1 MIRCEKNYSTIV
13 QLNATRLRRSFLHKN
28 IRMTGNASGGLLSNS
43 TPQPLPKNLILHP
56 LLGTSSTTNKCAV
69 DYWNT
74 FKYQF
79 LEISM
84 KQLLIGSLVM
94 FFATTASAHG
104 CPGEMRT
111 IDAKLPTATLP
122 AAEIVKALRAEG
134 EKLHKE
140 GKHTE
145 SMKALAD
152 AKKLLGV
159 WEHKSLT
166 PATWFSF
173 RETNSRHG
181 FLLICVPTTQAKLA
195 QSVFIKVCSN
205 SLATRS
211 CAPSLSIT

>member
-1 MIRCEKNYSTIV
+1 MP
-13 QLNATRLRRSFLHKN
+13 
-28 IRMTGNASGGLLSNS
+28 GNASGGLLLNS
-43 TPQPLPKNLILHP
+43 APHP
-56 LLGTSSTTNKCAV
+56 PRQKPIPHTLLGTNLAAIVFVV
-69 DYWNT
+69 DCLNMMA
-74 FKYQF
+74 FQL

-94 FFATTASAHG
+94 FFASTASAHD

-122 AAEIVKALRAEG
+122 AAEMSKVKALREEG

-159 WEHKSLT
+159 
-166 PATWFSF
+166 
-173 RETNSRHG
+173 
-181 FLLICVPTTQAKLA
+181 
-195 QSVFIKVCSN
+195 
-205 SLATRS
+205 
-211 CAPSLSIT
+211 